1 MDDRHRASL
10 HEIEIGIVVPAVIYA
25 PVWLADRRG
34 FLRDEGLSVR
44 LRSFGSTDAT
54 TAALRD
60 GAVPLT
66 IGSPEGSIANALDG
80 GDLRLVSGFVNR
92 PPLSMIAQRR
102 YHSMAE
108 LRGAKLGTTS
118 LKEGTCHLME
128 KMMAAHGMHQPQ
140 DFQFVMAG
148 AHPQRWKALQA
159 GTLDAAIQLVPF
171 NYIAE
176 EAGFPN
182 LGDVDEYVPEFL
194 FCAVCTRMSWA
205 AENRDRVIGL
215 LRALR
220 RGVQALYD
228 DPNGAATVV
237 VGEMSINP
245 DHALRAC
252 REFVSK
258 KVIPKDLSVNPQA
271 FAATLEAMGRSELNG
286 NQTQAEVE
294 ACLELG
300 FLNAAEV

>member
-1 MDDRHRASL
+1 MDDRFGTSL
-10 HEIEIGIVVPAVIYA
+10 YEIEIGIVVPAVIYA

-60 GAVPLT
+60 GVVPLT

-80 GDLRLVSGFVNR
+80 GDFRLVSGFVNR
-92 PPLSMIAQRR
+92 PPLSMIAQPR

-148 AHPQRWKALQA
+148 AHPQRWEALKA

-182 LGDVDEYVPEFL
+182 LGDVDEYVPDFL
-194 FCAVCTRMSWA
+194 FCAACTRMSWA
-205 AENRDRVIGL
+205 TENRDRVIGL

-220 RGVQALYD
+220 RGVEALYD
-228 DPNGAATVV
+228 DPKSAATVV
-237 VGEMSINP
+237 LDELSINP

-258 KVIPKDLSVNPQA
+258 KVIPKDLSINPQA
-271 FAATLEAMGRSELNG
+271 FAATLEAMRRSGLIKDHPQSEV
-286 NQTQAEVE
+286 QACVD
-294 ACLELG
+294 LK
-300 FLNAAEV
+300 FLDAIEH